1 VILYP
6 KFDISK
12 MTLIPLATGIALS
25 SAIFKTLGLNTEV
38 KWPNDVTF
46 HGKKVAGI
54 IIDATIESSTI
65 ESLVLGIGINFKIN
79 PKEIEKKI
87 KSKGNFYGVTTLL
100 KNGETK
106 PAKLVQSFLE
116 ELEKVL
122 TDLNDGKIKPIISQ
136 WTKRSSTIGRSVIT
150 STQDGKIL
158 GKAIKVDSD
167 GSLIVKHGSKQFKVT
182 VGDVIYQ
189 K

>member
-1 VILYP
+1 
-6 KFDISK
+6 
-12 MTLIPLATGIALS
+12 
-25 SAIFKTLGLNTEV
+25 
-38 KWPNDVTF
+38 
-46 HGKKVAGI
+46 
-54 IIDATIESSTI
+54 
-65 ESLVLGIGINFKIN
+65 
-79 PKEIEKKI
+79 
-87 KSKGNFYGVTTLL
+87 
-100 KNGETK
+100 
-106 PAKLVQSFLE
+106 LE

-182 VGDVIYQ
+182 AGDVIYQ